1 MNDDTQ
7 RTAQNPSGTVGAG
20 GGRNAQTNRDA
31 LNELGDRMRPD
42 GSVDKPRADESG
54 PYDDDGAL
62 AQQTPGLDPAQLRR
76 DAGPDW
82 PAGEKGDVEADTSP
96 PGGSGAGSS
105 EPGSSTR

>member
-7 RTAQNPSGTVGAG
+7 RTAQNPSQTVGAG
-20 GGRNAQTNRDA
+20 GGRNAQT
-31 LNELGDRMRPD
+31 DR
-42 GSVDKPRADESG
+42 GADEAG

-96 PGGSGAGSS
+96 AGGSGAGSS
-105 EPGSSTR
+105 GSDSGGSGSTTH